1 MAEILILLQIVLMGL
16 MIYLIISNNK
26 SMRARKVVIDKE
38 STKEL
43 EKLYKMRGITL
54 TVPLTEKSRPS
65 SFQEVVGQDKGIKA
79 LKAALCGPNP
89 QHVIIYGPPG
99 VGKTAAARLV
109 LEEAKKNSSSPF
121 KKESK
126 FVEIDATTIRFD
138 ERGIAD
144 PLIGSVHDPI
154 YQGAGSLGVAGIPQP
169 KPGAVTKAHG
179 GVLFIDEIGELHPI
193 ELNKLLKVLEDR
205 KVFLDSSYYSSEDP
219 NMPKYIKEVFE
230 NGLPADFRLIG
241 ATTKSPEDI
250 LPAIRSRCVEIF
262 FRALDSDEIIKIGV
276 DASRKAGL
284 KLDKKCEELIGEFCS
299 NGREVINLIQLCSGV
314 ALNENRD
321 YITNNDVE
329 WVIENCQYTKRIE
342 EKVFEAPSIGK
353 VNGLA
358 VYGANIGAVM
368 TIEAS
373 AKRVKDGVG
382 KLKVSGVVEEESISS
397 NNKKV
402 TRKSMII
409 SSVENVLTILS
420 NIFDIDCKKYDIHVN
435 IPGGSLV
442 DGPSAGIAI
451 ATAIYSAIKD
461 MKVNNK
467 VAMTGEVG
475 LLGGVKPIGGVR
487 AKIIGAKKA
496 GASKVIIPKENW
508 SEGLLE
514 VGGIEICPVEN
525 IKEVFNMA
533 FINFPI
539 SLEEEDLNILCVLYT
554 EDIGGTLQLIFDKKG
569 TLNFRTECEDGDFF
583 YDEIGSV
590 LKIKQMQREK
600 TELFES
606 LEMYYRVF
614 FLGEE
619 FTEDKE
625 D

>member
-43 EKLYKMRGITL
+43 EKLYKMRGVTL

-179 GVLFIDEIGELHPI
+179 GILFIDEIGELHPI

-276 DASRKAGL
+276 DASRKAEL

-321 YITNNDVE
+321 YITSNDVE

-342 EKVFEAPSIGK
+342 EKVFEVPSIGK

-451 ATAIYSAIKD
+451 ATAIYSAIKG

-525 IKEVFNMA
+525 IREVFNMA
-533 FINFPI
+533 FINFPM
-539 SLEEEDLNILCVLYT
+539 SLEEEELNILSASG
-554 EDIGGTLQLIFDKKG
+554 ESKEKG
-569 TLNFRTECEDGDFF
+569 VC
-583 YDEIGSV
+583 
-590 LKIKQMQREK
+590 
-600 TELFES
+600 
-606 LEMYYRVF
+606 
-614 FLGEE
+614 
-619 FTEDKE
+619 
-625 D
+625 

>member
-514 VGGIEICPVEN
+514 VGGIEICRVEN

-539 SLEEEDLNILCVLYT
+539 SLEEEDLNILSASG
-554 EDIGGTLQLIFDKKG
+554 ESKEKG
-569 TLNFRTECEDGDFF
+569 VC
-583 YDEIGSV
+583 
-590 LKIKQMQREK
+590 
-600 TELFES
+600 
-606 LEMYYRVF
+606 
-614 FLGEE
+614 
-619 FTEDKE
+619 
-625 D
+625 